1 MPQHHQDNILLQLE
15 NVSRSFVIGK
25 KVIGD
30 KVINGKG
37 MSKKVMSE
45 TLVQV
50 LKNINLT
57 ICRGE
62 MVAIVGASGSGKS
75 TLMNILGC
83 LDKPSSGEY
92 RVAGRALQQ
101 LNTDALAELRR
112 EHFGFIFQRYQLLN
126 DLNARDNVE
135 VPAIYAGIDR
145 EERRLRAANLLSRLG
160 LAERMDYRPSQLSGG
175 QQQRVSIA
183 RALMNGGQVILAD
196 EPTGAL
202 DTHSGNEVLNIL
214 KDLHQQGHTVVIV
227 THDMSIAKHAQRII
241 ELRDGEVIAD
251 QQNPQV
257 APVESQLR
265 ISAAENATSPAKP
278 MPKSRVKAL
287 SGRLQEA
294 FKMALLAMSAQRLR
308 TLLTMLGIIIGIAS
322 VVSVVALGKG
332 SQQQVLANINAMGT
346 STLEIFPGKD
356 FGDMRS
362 AAIHTLRASDADAL
376 AQQGYIH
383 SVTPAV
389 SSSST
394 LRYGN
399 QSVSGTVNGVGEQ
412 YFLVRGY
419 SLNQGM
425 AFNRTSVDNLMQ
437 EAVIDEN
444 TRNKLFPDGENPI
457 GKVILLGS
465 LPCRVI
471 GVAAKKQSG
480 FGSDE
485 NLNVWIPYTT
495 AMKRMFGQSYLKSI
509 TVRVNDDI
517 NLANAEQGVTK
528 LLTQRHGGTQDFF
541 VMNTDS
547 IRQTIEKTTSTMTLL
562 VSMIAVISLVVG
574 GIGVMNIMLVSV
586 TERTKEI
593 GVRMAV
599 GARAS
604 DIMQQFLIE
613 AVLVCLLGGC
623 LGVILSLGIGLI
635 FSQFSSNFSMIY
647 SAASIITAFVC
658 SSLIGVV
665 FGFFPA
671 KRAAEMDPIRAL
683 ERE

>member
-1 MPQHHQDNILLQLE
+1 MPNLNQSKILLQLD
-15 NVSRSFVIGK
+15 NVSRWFISGEERVR
-25 KVIGD
+25 
-30 KVINGKG
+30 
-37 MSKKVMSE
+37 
-45 TLVQV
+45 V

-57 ICRGE
+57 IHSGE

-92 RVAGRALQQ
+92 LVAGRIPQHLDS
-101 LNTDALAELRR
+101 NELAELRR
-112 EHFGFIFQRYQLLN
+112 EHFGFIFQRYHLLN
-126 DLNARDNVE
+126 DLSAQENVE
-135 VPAIYAGIDR
+135 IPAIYAGVNR
-145 EERRLRAANLLSRLG
+145 EERRQRAASLLSRLG
-160 LAERMDYRPSQLSGG
+160 LVDRLDYRPSQLSGG

-183 RALMNGGQVILAD
+183 RALMNGGEVILAD

-202 DTHSGNEVLNIL
+202 DTHSGTEVLNIL
-214 KDLHQQGHTVVIV
+214 KGLHQQGHTVVIV
-227 THDMSIAKHAQRII
+227 THDMSIAEHAQRII
-241 ELRDGEVIAD
+241 ELRDGEVISD
-251 QQNPQV
+251 RQMPQ
-257 APVESQLR
+257 PEL
-265 ISAAENATSPAKP
+265 PAKISTIETP
-278 MPKSRVKAL
+278 DIAHKPLLTSWKAQRD
-287 SGRLQEA
+287 RLQEA

-332 SQQQVLANINAMGT
+332 SQQQVLANINSMGT

-362 AAIHTLRASDADAL
+362 AAIHTLRATDADAL

-383 SVTPAV
+383 SVTPTV
-389 SSSST
+389 STSTT

-399 QSVSGTVNGVGEQ
+399 KSVSGTVNGVGEQ

-419 SLNQGM
+419 TLAQGM

-444 TRNKLFPDGENPI
+444 TRDKLFPNGENPL

-495 AMKRMFGQSYLKSI
+495 AMKRMLGQSYLKSI

-517 NLANAEQGVTK
+517 DLANAEQGVTK
-528 LLTQRHGGTQDFF
+528 LLTQRHGTQDFF

-613 AVLVCLLGGC
+613 AVLVCLLGGG
-623 LGVILSLGIGLI
+623 LGVVLSLAIGLL
-635 FSQFSSNFSMIY
+635 FSQFSSSFSMVY
-647 SAASIITAFVC
+647 SATSIITAFIC
-658 SSLIGVV
+658 SSLIGVI

-671 KRAAEMDPIRAL
+671 QRAAQMDPIRAL

>member
-1 MPQHHQDNILLQLE
+1 MMASQPLLQLQGISRRFQAGDQ
-15 NVSRSFVIGK
+15 NV
-25 KVIGD
+25 
-30 KVINGKG
+30 
-37 MSKKVMSE
+37 
-45 TLVQV
+45 TV
-50 LKNINLT
+50 LKEINLS
-57 ICRGE
+57 IAQGE

-83 LDKPSSGEY
+83 LDRPSEGDY
-92 RVAGRALQQ
+92 QVAGRSTAQ
-101 LNTDALAELRR
+101 LDRDSLAELRR
-112 EHFGFIFQRYQLLN
+112 EHFGFIFQRYHLLG
-126 DLNARDNVE
+126 DLSAQGNVE
-135 VPAIYAGIDR
+135 VPAVYAGHAR
-145 EERRLRAANLLSRLG
+145 SARQQRAADLLQRLG
-160 LAERMDYRPSQLSGG
+160 LAQRLNYRPSQLSGG

-183 RALMNGGQVILAD
+183 RALMNGGEVILAD

-202 DTHSGNEVLNIL
+202 DSHSGQEVMSIL
-214 KDLHQQGHTVVIV
+214 KDLHARGHTVVIV
-227 THDMSIAKHAQRII
+227 THDMQVAAHAQRII
-241 ELRDGEVIAD
+241 ELSDGEIVAD
-251 QQNPQV
+251 RRKTTAHTV
-257 APVESQLR
+257 ARLPISLDNAVSRWQSQR
-265 ISAAENATSPAKP
+265 D
-278 MPKSRVKAL
+278 
-287 SGRLQEA
+287 RLYEA
-294 FKMALLAMSAQRLR
+294 FKMALLAMASQRLR

-346 STLEIFPGKD
+346 STLEVYPGKD

-362 AAIHTLRASDADAL
+362 AAVQTLRATDADAL
-376 AQQGYIH
+376 AQQGYVH
-383 SVTPAV
+383 SVTPTV
-389 SSSST
+389 SSST
-394 LRYGN
+394 TFRYGN

-419 SLNQGM
+419 SIDSGM
-425 AFNRTSVDNLMQ
+425 AFNRHSVDQLMQ

-444 TRNKLFPDGENPI
+444 TRNKLFPHGANPLGE
-457 GKVILLGS
+457 VILLGS
-465 LPCRVI
+465 LPCRII

-495 AMKRMFGQSYLKSI
+495 AMKRMLGQSYLKSI

-517 NLANAEQGVTK
+517 DLTSAEDGVTR
-528 LLTQRHGGTQDFF
+528 LLSQRHGGKDFF

-547 IRQTIEKTTSTMTLL
+547 IRQTIEKTTATLTLL
-562 VSMIAVISLVVG
+562 VSMIALISLVVG

-586 TERTKEI
+586 TERTREI

-613 AVLVCLLGGC
+613 AVLVCLLGGT
-623 LGVILSLGIGLI
+623 LGVLLSLGIGVV
-635 FSQFSSNFSMIY
+635 FSQFSDNFTMVY
-647 SAASIITAFVC
+647 STESIIAAFIC
-658 SSLIGVV
+658 STLIGVI

-671 KRAAEMDPIRAL
+671 RRAAGMDPIHAL

>member
-1 MPQHHQDNILLQLE
+1 MHSAQSKTILLHLD
-15 NVSRSFVIGK
+15 NVCRQF
-25 KVIGD
+25 
-30 KVINGKG
+30 ING
-37 MSKKVMSE
+37 E
-45 TLVQV
+45 QHVQV

-57 ICRGE
+57 IHQGE

-92 RVAGRALQQ
+92 WVAGQAPQ
-101 LNTDALAELRR
+101 LMSNDELARLRR
-112 EHFGFIFQRYQLLN
+112 EHFGFIFQRYHLLG
-126 DLNARDNVE
+126 DLTAQGNVE
-135 VPAIYAGIDR
+135 IPAIYAGSQR
-145 EERRLRAANLLSRLG
+145 EIRRRRAAALLGRLG
-160 LAERMDYRPSQLSGG
+160 LNERLDYYPSQLSGG

-183 RALMNGGQVILAD
+183 RALMNGGEVILAD

-202 DTHSGNEVLNIL
+202 DTHSGNEVLSIL
-214 KDLHQQGHTVVIV
+214 KGLHAQGHTVVIV
-227 THDMSIAKHAQRII
+227 THDMRIAEHAQRII
-241 ELRDGEVIAD
+241 ELRDGEIIAD
-251 QQNPQV
+251 RD
-257 APVESQLR
+257 SQSSLEPDTLENLEKNLPATIETSIQPSRWLR
-265 ISAAENATSPAKP
+265 Q
-278 MPKSRVKAL
+278 RD
-287 SGRLQEA
+287 RLQEA
-294 FKMALLAMSAQRLR
+294 FKMALLSMAAQRLR
-308 TLLTMLGIIIGIAS
+308 TFLTMLGIIIGIAS

-332 SQQQVLANINAMGT
+332 SQQQVLANISAMGT

-356 FGDMRS
+356 FGDRRS
-362 AAIHTLRASDADAL
+362 AAIQTLRATDADAL
-376 AQQGYIH
+376 AQQGYVH
-383 SVTPAV
+383 SVTPTL
-389 SSSST
+389 ST
-394 LRYGN
+394 SVIFRYGN

-412 YFLVRGY
+412 YFTVRGY
-419 SLNQGM
+419 QIDQGM
-425 AFNRTSVDNLMQ
+425 AFTRTSVDNLLQ
-437 EAVIDEN
+437 EVVIDQN
-444 TRNKLFPDGENPI
+444 TRNKLFPNGENPL

-465 LPCRVI
+465 LPCRII

-495 AMKRMFGQSYLKSI
+495 AMKRMLGQSYLKSI

-517 NLANAEQGVTK
+517 DLANAEQGVIK
-528 LLTQRHGGTQDFF
+528 LLTQRHGNQDFF

-547 IRQTIEKTTSTMTLL
+547 IRQTIEKTTATMTLL
-562 VSMIAVISLVVG
+562 VSMIAVISLIVG

-586 TERTKEI
+586 SERTKEI

-599 GARAS
+599 GARSS

-623 LGVILSLGIGLI
+623 LGVLLSLAIGGL
-635 FSQFSSNFSMIY
+635 FSQFSTSFTMVYSATSMI
-647 SAASIITAFVC
+647 SAFLC

>member
-1 MPQHHQDNILLQLE
+1 MPNLNQSKILLQLD
-15 NVSRSFVIGK
+15 NVSRWFISGEERVR
-25 KVIGD
+25 
-30 KVINGKG
+30 
-37 MSKKVMSE
+37 
-45 TLVQV
+45 V

-57 ICRGE
+57 IHSGE

-92 RVAGRALQQ
+92 LVAGRIPQHLDS
-101 LNTDALAELRR
+101 NELAELRR
-112 EHFGFIFQRYQLLN
+112 EHFGFIFQRYHLLN
-126 DLNARDNVE
+126 DLSAQENVE
-135 VPAIYAGIDR
+135 IPAIYAGVNR
-145 EERRLRAANLLSRLG
+145 EERRQRAASLLSRLG
-160 LAERMDYRPSQLSGG
+160 LADRLDYRPSQLSGG

-183 RALMNGGQVILAD
+183 RALMNGGEVILAD

-202 DTHSGNEVLNIL
+202 DTHSGTEVLNIL
-214 KDLHQQGHTVVIV
+214 KGLHQQGHTVVIV
-227 THDMSIAKHAQRII
+227 THDMSIAEHAQRII
-241 ELRDGEVIAD
+241 ELRDGEVISD
-251 QQNPQV
+251 RQMPQ
-257 APVESQLR
+257 PEL
-265 ISAAENATSPAKP
+265 PAKISTIETP
-278 MPKSRVKAL
+278 DIAHKPPLTSWKAQRD
-287 SGRLQEA
+287 RLQEA

-332 SQQQVLANINAMGT
+332 SQQQVLANINSMGT

-362 AAIHTLRASDADAL
+362 AAIHTLRATDADAL

-383 SVTPAV
+383 SVTPTV
-389 SSSST
+389 STSTT

-399 QSVSGTVNGVGEQ
+399 KSVSGTVNGVGEQ

-419 SLNQGM
+419 TLAQGM

-444 TRNKLFPDGENPI
+444 TRDKLFPNGENPL

-495 AMKRMFGQSYLKSI
+495 AMKRMLGQSYLKSI

-517 NLANAEQGVTK
+517 DLANAEQGVTK
-528 LLTQRHGGTQDFF
+528 LLTQRHGTQDFF

-613 AVLVCLLGGC
+613 AVLVCLLGGG
-623 LGVILSLGIGLI
+623 LGVVLSLAIGLL
-635 FSQFSSNFSMIY
+635 FSQFSSSFSMVY
-647 SAASIITAFVC
+647 SATSIITAFIC
-658 SSLIGVV
+658 SSLIGVI

-671 KRAAEMDPIRAL
+671 QRAAQMDPIRAL

>member
-1 MPQHHQDNILLQLE
+1 MLQLD
-15 NVSRSFVIGK
+15 NVSRWFISG
-25 KVIGD
+25 
-30 KVINGKG
+30 
-37 MSKKVMSE
+37 E
-45 TLVQV
+45 ERVQV

-57 ICRGE
+57 IHSGE

-92 RVAGRALQQ
+92 LVAGRIPQHLDS
-101 LNTDALAELRR
+101 NELAELRR
-112 EHFGFIFQRYQLLN
+112 EHFGFIFQRYHLLN
-126 DLNARDNVE
+126 DLSAQENVE
-135 VPAIYAGIDR
+135 IPAIYAGVNR
-145 EERRLRAANLLSRLG
+145 EERRQRAAGLLSRLG
-160 LAERMDYRPSQLSGG
+160 LVDRLDYRPSQLSGG

-183 RALMNGGQVILAD
+183 RALMNGGEVILAD

-202 DTHSGNEVLNIL
+202 DTHSGTEVLNIL
-214 KDLHQQGHTVVIV
+214 KGLHQQGHTVVIV
-227 THDMSIAKHAQRII
+227 THDMSIAEHAQRII

-251 QQNPQV
+251 RQMPQ
-257 APVESQLR
+257 PEL
-265 ISAAENATSPAKP
+265 PAKICTIETP
-278 MPKSRVKAL
+278 DIAHKPPLASWKAQRD
-287 SGRLQEA
+287 RLQEA

-332 SQQQVLANINAMGT
+332 SQQQVLANINSMGT

-362 AAIHTLRASDADAL
+362 AAIHTLRATDADAL

-383 SVTPAV
+383 SVTPTV
-389 SSSST
+389 STSTT

-399 QSVSGTVNGVGEQ
+399 KSVSGTVNGVGEQ

-419 SLNQGM
+419 TLAQGM
-425 AFNRTSVDNLMQ
+425 AFNRTGVDNLMQ

-444 TRNKLFPDGENPI
+444 TRDKLFPNGENPL

-495 AMKRMFGQSYLKSI
+495 AMKRMLGQSYLKSI

-517 NLANAEQGVTK
+517 DLANAEQGVTK
-528 LLTQRHGGTQDFF
+528 LLTQRHGTQDFF

-599 GARAS
+599 GARTS

-623 LGVILSLGIGLI
+623 LGVVLSLVIGLL
-635 FSQFSSNFSMIY
+635 FSQFSSSFSMVY
-647 SAASIITAFVC
+647 SATSIITAFIC
-658 SSLIGVV
+658 SSLIGVI

-671 KRAAEMDPIRAL
+671 KRAAQMDPIRAL

>member
-1 MPQHHQDNILLQLE
+1 MSDLNHNKILLQLD
-15 NVSRSFVIGK
+15 NVSREFM
-25 KVIGD
+25 
-30 KVINGKG
+30 NG
-37 MSKKVMSE
+37 E
-45 TLVQV
+45 QTVQV

-57 ICRGE
+57 ICSGE

-92 RVAGRALQQ
+92 LVAGRIPRHLDS
-101 LNTDALAELRR
+101 DALAELRR
-112 EHFGFIFQRYQLLN
+112 EHFGFIFQRYHLLN
-126 DLNARDNVE
+126 DLSAQANVE
-135 VPAIYAGIDR
+135 IPAIYAGINR
-145 EERRLRAANLLSRLG
+145 EERKQRAASLLSRLG
-160 LAERMDYRPSQLSGG
+160 LAERLDYRPSQLSGG

-183 RALMNGGQVILAD
+183 RALMNGGEVILAD

-202 DTHSGNEVLNIL
+202 DTHSGNDVLNIL

-227 THDMSIAKHAQRII
+227 THDMSIAEHAQRIV
-241 ELRDGEVIAD
+241 ELRDGEVITDRQMQSAES
-251 QQNPQV
+251 V
-257 APVESQLR
+257 STATVEQESS
-265 ISAAENATSPAKP
+265 ITSKP
-278 MPKSRVKAL
+278 PLTAWKAQRD
-287 SGRLQEA
+287 RLQEA
-294 FKMALLAMSAQRLR
+294 FKMAILAMAAQRLR
-308 TLLTMLGIIIGIAS
+308 TVLTMLGIIIGIAS

-362 AAIHTLRASDADAL
+362 AAIHTLRATDADAL

-389 SSSST
+389 STSTT

-399 QSVSGTVNGVGEQ
+399 KSVSGTVNGVGEQ

-419 SLNQGM
+419 SINQGM
-425 AFNRTSVDNLMQ
+425 AFNRTSVDGLMQ

-444 TRNKLFPDGENPI
+444 TRDKLFAQGENPI

-471 GVAAKKQSG
+471 GIAAKKQSG

-495 AMKRMFGQSYLKSI
+495 AMKRMLGQSYLKSI

-517 NLANAEQGVTK
+517 DLANAEQGVTK
-528 LLTQRHGGTQDFF
+528 LLTQRHGTLDFF

-623 LGVILSLGIGLI
+623 LGVILSLAIGLI
-635 FSQFSSNFSMIY
+635 FSQFSSNFSMVY
-647 SAASIITAFVC
+647 STTSIMMAFIC
-658 SSLIGVV
+658 SSLIGVI